1 MKKSMDTLLQDIR
14 ISYRMLLKAPGFT
27 TVAVLILALGI
38 GVNTTFFTAY
48 DGVALK
54 PLPVKDANGL
64 LRIEQWLKSGATGDP
79 QFFFSYPEYLFYR
92 DHNQDLSNLI
102 AASRLIPARTI
113 VPGDSV
119 ANEKTVQGQVVSD
132 NYFSSLTSD
141 AAAGRFFLAEEN
153 QQAAEPVLVLSYPF
167 WQREF
172 HGDRL
177 IVGKTL
183 KVNDVTFTIVG
194 VAPQDFI
201 GTGAP
206 PLVPDFWV
214 PAAMQARLEPGQA
227 WAEQANDGE
236 LQLLARLKP
245 GVTRSQAAA
254 KFLLL
259 AQQWGQANHH
269 HDQTIAI
276 TLEAATYFSETNTL
290 WFRGVVGLLMAVIGL
305 VLLIACANLAN
316 MLLARGN
323 MRRHEI
329 AVRRALGASRARL
342 IRQLLTES
350 ILLGMIGGAGGLLLS
365 GWLSH
370 LLGIALAAQS
380 IPIFGTAVTTIP
392 MTVDVW
398 VFTYTLL
405 LSICTGAAF
414 GLYPALQF
422 SKADAVNALKDE
434 GATSGQG
441 ISRSRLRSL
450 LMGGQFAVSLF
461 LLISAGLLIQ
471 GLRRSLTIDP
481 GYETRR
487 VFFVGLNT
495 GPHPSPALQKR
506 VIDRLESLPNVESV
520 AISYRPGTGTF
531 TPPVIIE
538 GSRGS
543 ESSFPGGALGNYVSP
558 GYFQTMSVPILW
570 GRNFTRQEA
579 ESGAAVAILS
589 DATARRFWPGE
600 DPIGKRFKLDLEFN
614 NVWHEFE
621 VIGVA
626 KDVRSANLTRVD
638 PAYFYL
644 PTHPDKYAGYAL
656 LMRVQGDPR
665 EAVKA
670 VRESLTAMDG
680 TLQPQLFSLE
690 DGPIRIQKL
699 LPQTLGIFVGVL
711 ACLALPLAAVGIYG
725 VMAYLVSQRTR
736 EIGIR
741 MALGAT
747 RRDVLSLILR
757 QGIHPVMVGAS
768 LGLLLSVAASSVV
781 HAFLV
786 FPGSPDMLFG
796 VSFLDPSSF
805 VGLTCFLAGVALFA
819 SYIPARRAAKV
830 DPMVA
835 LRYE

>member
-1 MKKSMDTLLQDIR
+1 MNSLLQDIR
-14 ISYRMLLKAPGFT
+14 ISYRLLLKAPGFT
-27 TVAVLILALGI
+27 AVALLILALGI

-79 QFFFSYPEYLFYR
+79 QFFFSYPEYLYYR

-102 AASRLIPARTI
+102 AASRLIPVRAI
-113 VPGDSV
+113 APGDSV
-119 ANEKTVQGQVVSD
+119 VNAKTVQGQVVSG
-132 NYFSSLTSD
+132 NYFFSLTSD
-141 AAAGRFFLAEEN
+141 AVAGRFFLAEEN
-153 QQAAEPVLVLSYPF
+153 QPAAEPVLVLSYPF

-172 HGDRL
+172 HADRS

-194 VAPQDFI
+194 VAPHDFI

-206 PLVPDFWV
+206 PLVPDFWAPV
-214 PAAMQARLEPGQA
+214 AMQARLEPGQA
-227 WAEQANDGE
+227 WAEQADDGE
-236 LQLLARLKP
+236 LQLLARLRP
-245 GVTRSQAAA
+245 GVTGSQVAA

-259 AQQWGQANHH
+259 AQQWGEANHH
-269 HDQTIAI
+269 HDRTIAI
-276 TLEAATYFSETNTL
+276 TLETATYFSETNTL

-329 AVRRALGASRARL
+329 AVRRALGASRTRV

-350 ILLGMIGGAGGLLLS
+350 ILLGLMGGAGGLLLS
-365 GWLSH
+365 AWLSH

-380 IPIFGTAVTTIP
+380 VPIFGTAVSTIP

-422 SKADAVNALKDE
+422 SRADAVNALKDE

-450 LMGGQFAVSLF
+450 LVGGQFAVSLF

-471 GLRRSLTIDP
+471 GLRRSLTVDP
-481 GYETRR
+481 GYETQR

-506 VIDRLESLPNVESV
+506 VIDRLESLPNVASV
-520 AISYRPGTGTF
+520 AISYRPPGTGTF

-538 GSRGS
+538 GSGSS
-543 ESSFPGGALGNYVSP
+543 ESSLPGGALGNYVSP

-589 DATARRFWPGE
+589 DATARRFWPGG

-626 KDVRSANLTRVD
+626 KDVRNANLTRVD

-656 LMRVQGDPR
+656 LMRVQGDTR

-680 TLQPQLFSLE
+680 TLQPRLFSLE

-725 VMAYLVSQRTR
+725 VIAYLVSQRTR

-741 MALGAT
+741 IALGAT
-747 RRDVLSLILR
+747 RPDILSLILR
-757 QGIHPVMVGAS
+757 QGIRPVIVGAS
-768 LGLLLSVAASSVV
+768 VGLVLSAATSSIV

-796 VSFLDPSSF
+796 VSFLDPASF
-805 VGLTCFLAGVALFA
+805 VGLPCFLAGVALLA